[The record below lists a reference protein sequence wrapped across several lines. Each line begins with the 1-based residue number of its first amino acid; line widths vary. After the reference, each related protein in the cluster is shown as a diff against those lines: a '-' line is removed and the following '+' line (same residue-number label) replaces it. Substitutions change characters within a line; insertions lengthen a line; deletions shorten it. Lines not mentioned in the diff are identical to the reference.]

1 MQKKKTIMRLPSE
14 TNSSPPAA
22 DLARGNSFLR
32 NIRRRFSDSTEP
44 PAALPAVDAAPD
56 NGLLQQQANGGGG
69 QQQQQVYNRAT
80 VEVQPVVVRKTPKFP
95 SRERHLAIRRKNRV
109 APPTPMPEL
118 SPPGS
123 PVSCGRRLSK

>member
-1 MQKKKTIMRLPSE
+1 MRLPSE
-14 TNSSPPAA
+14 TNSAPPAA

-44 PAALPAVDAAPD
+44 PAALPAPD
-56 NGLLQQQANGGGG
+56 NGLQQQQQQQADGGGP
-69 QQQQQVYNRAT
+69 QQLQQVYNRAT